1 MVNSLSRNNVDE
13 CDEIW
18 SVTESRRG
26 RWSVERGW
34 QGPPAGVPRPESI
47 QLTINRATSY
57 VRIRRPTQAHG
68 SGWRRRVREQG
79 LCLTGGQKRYG
90 VILPFCYPARFYSPS
105 FTPDRFAATRWY
117 NASARQG
124 AELVLPSRLPGAL
137 GLWRVKGTASCT
149 PTF

>member
-34 QGPPAGVPRPESI
+34 QGPPAGVPRPELI

-57 VRIRRPTQAHG
+57 VRIRRPTQARSRARTLLDG
-68 SGWRRRVREQG
+68 RPKEIWCNFTILLSREVLLSLIYPRQVRSHAM
-79 LCLTGGQKRYG
+79 
-90 VILPFCYPARFYSPS
+90 V
-105 FTPDRFAATRWY
+105 
-117 NASARQG
+117 
-124 AELVLPSRLPGAL
+124 
-137 GLWRVKGTASCT
+137 
-149 PTF
+149 